1 MQANELPQAEDTS
14 RRYPMRRIMKLY
26 ALAVAP
32 FSILFIL
39 HSKKISPAYGMTA
52 WRKLSLGFKM
62 LRNKL
67 RIPTGT
73 SFKAHLAMALKI
85 LETPPEEKGCIVE
98 CGTWKG
104 GSAAN
109 LSLVCEIAGRKLLI
123 FDSFEGVPTGDPN
136 DNEAKGYQRGDYAGS
151 LDEVRANIS
160 RYGSINRCQLI
171 PGWFEDTL
179 PQVDE
184 PVLLAFLD
192 VDFEASLHTCV
203 RHIWNNLGDAGY
215 LFIDECTSLNYC
227 ALFFSE
233 TWWQKYFD

>member
-1 MQANELPQAEDTS
+1 
-14 RRYPMRRIMKLY
+14 MRRIMKLY

-39 HSKKISPAYGMTA
+39 HSQKIPPAYRMTVG
-52 WRKLSLGFKM
+52 RKLSLGFKM

-123 FDSFEGVPTGDPN
+123 FDSFQGLPDGDPR
-136 DNEAKGYQRGDYAGS
+136 DNEAKGYRKGDYAGS
-151 LDEVRANIS
+151 LEEVRANIS
-160 RYGSINRCQLI
+160 RYGRIEQCQLRSRVVR
-171 PGWFEDTL
+171 GD
-179 PQVDE
+179 
-184 PVLLAFLD
+184 LA
-192 VDFEASLHTCV
+192 AARSANITGISRC
-203 RHIWNNLGDAGY
+203 
-215 LFIDECTSLNYC
+215 
-227 ALFFSE
+227 
-233 TWWQKYFD
+233 